1 MKLINNLVFKGNCR
15 EAFECYA
22 EVLGGEI
29 KAMFP
34 FGEAPGG
41 PPVDEQHRDK
51 IMHAWLEVGD
61 QAMMGCD
68 APPAYQR
75 DMGGFSVAF
84 HTDDPTEAKRVSEAL
99 AHGGTT
105 SMPLAATFWSPAFAM
120 LTDRFGT
127 PWIINTNP
135 PVGWTPGQV

>member
-1 MKLINNLVFKGNCR
+1 MKLVNNLVFKGNCR
-15 EAFECYA
+15 EAFKCYA

-34 FGEAPGG
+34 FSAAPDGM
-41 PPVDEQHRDK
+41 PISEQHRDM

-61 QAMMGCD
+61 QAIMGCD
-68 APPAYQR
+68 APPAYQQ

-84 HTDDPTEAKRVSEAL
+84 HTDDPAQAKRVFEAL
-99 AHGGTT
+99 APGGKT
-105 SMPLAATFWSPAFAM
+105 SMPLGATFWSPAFAM

-127 PWIINTNP
+127 PWTINTNP
-135 PVGWTPGQV
+135 PASWTHGQV

>member
-1 MKLINNLVFKGNCR
+1 MKLVNNLVFKGACR

-29 KAMFP
+29 KAMFS
-34 FGEAPGG
+34 FGEAPEGMLT
-41 PPVDEQHRDK
+41 DEQHRHM
-51 IMHAWLEVGD
+51 IMHAWLQVGD

-68 APPAYQR
+68 APPAYQQ

-84 HTDDPTEAKRVSEAL
+84 HTEDPAQAKHVFEAL
-99 AHGGTT
+99 AHGGKT
-105 SMPLAATFWSPAFAM
+105 SMPLGATFWSPAFAM

-127 PWIINTNP
+127 PWIINTSP
-135 PVGWTPGQV
+135 PAGWRPGQA